1 MNRLDKII
9 ANCDKEIEMLDE
21 IIESQNRKIRLLNSM
36 IGISDRL
43 SSTQTSKLIK
53 TDYVSAP
60 LERQKILLDL
70 AQQNKL

>member
-1 MNRLDKII
+1 
-9 ANCDKEIEMLDE
+9 
-21 IIESQNRKIRLLNSM
+21 M
-36 IGISDRL
+36 IGILDRL

>member
-1 MNRLDKII
+1 MYSGLGSDNLESII
-9 ANCDKEIEMLDE
+9 
-21 IIESQNRKIRLLNSM
+21 SLLNSM
-36 IGISDRL
+36 IGILDRL